1 MAAIDVER
9 YAFDETLTLSCVRLP
24 DRRQAAAPIETFLYL
39 NQVPIPRSCGATSL
53 CVELIRI
60 TTPPFR
66 VRWNARCM
74 AAARCAHAPAFLYP
88 HRAPPAPLSH
98 HLPPRSQGAIY
109 ALLRRCSLSST
120 PLSLKRASV
129 PSLVTAEEYS
139 ALLAELQESLPLES
153 RVKQCTLLAVQNAV
167 TCAHKLGRCERAER
181 FLNALRSPLP
191 RRWQLQAEIEQAA
204 AENEADLAAEAELE
218 DLEELEA
225 PLHAELLHTCV
236 PYESTE
242 AEQEAVKHYKL
253 ERVPRELEAQLDAFR
268 DWRLSPLCYA
278 RTGNAV
284 VDVTAGNDRAVALR
298 FLAFCH
304 VEKGLAPSLA
314 VFGTPEL
321 PDVVQEWLSH
331 AVARGLMWS
340 TLGNY
345 VNALLNVT
353 TYVWDATE
361 LVQEPA
367 YALSPQPPES
377 LVNLR
382 AQCEN
387 QAKQQQAR
395 ALSPR
400 RTRLLPLTSPL
411 HAPSA
416 VVCAPP

>member
-1 MAAIDVER
+1 M
-9 YAFDETLTLSCVRLP
+9 
-24 DRRQAAAPIETFLYL
+24 
-39 NQVPIPRSCGATSL
+39 
-53 CVELIRI
+53 
-60 TTPPFR
+60 
-66 VRWNARCM
+66 
-74 AAARCAHAPAFLYP
+74 
-88 HRAPPAPLSH
+88 
-98 HLPPRSQGAIY
+98 
-109 ALLRRCSLSST
+109 
-120 PLSLKRASV
+120 
-129 PSLVTAEEYS
+129 
-139 ALLAELQESLPLES
+139 
-153 RVKQCTLLAVQNAV
+153 
-167 TCAHKLGRCERAER
+167 
-181 FLNALRSPLP
+181 
-191 RRWQLQAEIEQAA
+191 
-204 AENEADLAAEAELE
+204 E

-242 AEQEAVKHYKL
+242 AEHEAVKHYKL

-321 PDVVQEWLSH
+321 PDVVQEWLNH

-361 LVQEPA
+361 LVQEAA

-400 RTRLLPLTSPL
+400 RTRLLPLTSPPSMP
-411 HAPSA
+411 PSA
-416 VVCAPP
+416 VVCEPP